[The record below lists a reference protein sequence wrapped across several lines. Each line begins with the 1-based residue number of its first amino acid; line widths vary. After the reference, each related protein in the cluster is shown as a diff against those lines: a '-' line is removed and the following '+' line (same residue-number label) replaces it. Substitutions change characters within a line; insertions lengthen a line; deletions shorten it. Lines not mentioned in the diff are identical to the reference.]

1 MVVAEM
7 AELKT
12 RRKRPLRPGPGP
24 AASAPRSR
32 PGPEPFAAR
41 PQDRVSGRGET
52 TFTALP
58 KRKKTCDADRPSRPA
73 LGRGAARLRRA
84 RPSGS
89 VTAQEAGLS
98 RRESSG
104 GAVGL
109 PRSAAPVP
117 PAGRPDRRGKAR
129 IPFSVPDLMVVHAG
143 LRETATRRHI
153 A

>member
-1 MVVAEM
+1 MMVAEM

-12 RRKRPLRPGPGP
+12 RRKRPLRPGPGLS
-24 AASAPRSR
+24 ASAPRSR

-98 RRESSG
+98 RRESWG

-117 PAGRPDRRGKAR
+117 LPDDRTGAGKPGYHSACPTSWLSMPGFVRQPRG
-129 IPFSVPDLMVVHAG
+129 D
-143 LRETATRRHI
+143 T
-153 A
+153 